1 MGIRRTWTLAAIVV
15 GAAYVG
21 LAGTAGGAGRAQKET
36 FTAFAVNMNSRGP
49 STATVDITIERWT
62 TDEEQ
67 SMLLKT
73 LQTKG
78 PEALLA
84 ALQKMPAAG
93 RIRTP
98 DRIGYDLRYA
108 RQSPLDDGGR
118 QIVVA
123 TDRPIG
129 FWEARNAGR
138 TLEYPF
144 TLAEIHLNSEGKG
157 EGKLSIATKITSRGN
172 TLVLENYA
180 IQPVQLNEVHKV
192 K

>member
-1 MGIRRTWTLAAIVV
+1 
-15 GAAYVG
+15 
-21 LAGTAGGAGRAQKET
+21 
-36 FTAFAVNMNSRGP
+36 
-49 STATVDITIERWT
+49 
-62 TDEEQ
+62 
-67 SMLLKT
+67 MLLKT

-84 ALQKMPAAG
+84 ALQKMPVAG